1 RYTEMTG
8 QKSSDESLL
17 LVQIARKDQTALAKL
32 YDRYGRP
39 SYALAY
45 KILGSVEEAEEVV
58 IDVFSQIWQKA
69 ATYDPSRSRA
79 DTWLFML
86 TRSRSLDRL
95 RAMQRTV
102 RAAEACLED
111 AKVPI
116 SSVAEPMED
125 AMFKERSEQVQ
136 AALEK
141 LPKEQQ
147 EAIELAYYQGL
158 TCAAISAKTGI
169 PTGTIKTRIRLGIS
183 KLRQAL
189 SEQF

>member
-1 RYTEMTG
+1 MTG
-8 QKSSDESLL
+8 KKLSDESLL
-17 LVQIARKDQTALAKL
+17 LVQIAKNDQTALAKL

-58 IDVFSQIWQKA
+58 LDVFSQIWQKA
-69 ATYDPSRSRA
+69 ATYDPSRSRV

-95 RAMQRTV
+95 RVVQRTV
-102 RAAEACLED
+102 RAAQACLED
-111 AKVPI
+111 AKIPF
-116 SSVAEPMED
+116 SSLREPMEN
-125 AMFKERSEQVQ
+125 AIIEERSAKVK

-141 LPKEQQ
+141 LPAEQRS
-147 EAIELAYYQGL
+147 AIELAYYKGL
-158 TCAAISAKTGI
+158 TCAAIGDKTGI

-189 SEQF
+189 SEEI

>member
-1 RYTEMTG
+1 MTG
-8 QKSSDESLL
+8 EKSGDESLL
-17 LVQIARKDQTALAKL
+17 LVQIARKDQAALAKL
-32 YDRYGRP
+32 YDRYGRA

-58 IDVFSQIWQKA
+58 LDVFSQIWQKA

-95 RAMQRTV
+95 RVLQRTL

-111 AKVPI
+111 AKIP
-116 SSVAEPMED
+116 SSTVAEPMED
-125 AMFKERSEQVQ
+125 AMLEERTAQVK

-141 LPKEQQ
+141 LPAEQRS
-147 EAIELAYYQGL
+147 AIELAYYQGL
-158 TCAAISAKTGI
+158 TCAAIAAKLGI

-183 KLRQAL
+183 KLRQTL
-189 SEQF
+189 SEEF

>member
-1 RYTEMTG
+1 MTG

-39 SYALAY
+39 IYALAY

-58 IDVFSQIWQKA
+58 LDVFSQIWQKA

-95 RAMQRTV
+95 RVLQRTV
-102 RAAEACLED
+102 RAAQACMED
-111 AKVPI
+111 AKI
-116 SSVAEPMED
+116 STSDIAEPMED
-125 AMFKERSEQVQ
+125 AMIASRLPAEPDKEAAEQLLV
-136 AALEK
+136 K
-141 LPKEQQ
+141 LLRLNGVCCKGHNNEMVHV
-147 EAIELAYYQGL
+147 G
-158 TCAAISAKTGI
+158 
-169 PTGTIKTRIRLGIS
+169 PT
-183 KLRQAL
+183 LRP
-189 SEQF
+189 

>member
-1 RYTEMTG
+1 MIG

-17 LVQIARKDQTALAKL
+17 LVQIARKDQTALAQL
-32 YDRYGRP
+32 YDRYGRQ

-58 IDVFSQIWQKA
+58 VDVFSQIWQKA

-79 DTWLFML
+79 
-86 TRSRSLDRL
+86 LDRL
-95 RAMQRTV
+95 RVLQRTV

-111 AKVPI
+111 AKIP
-116 SSVAEPMED
+116 SSSLPEPMED
-125 AMFKERSEQVQ
+125 VIIEERREQVT

-141 LPKEQQ
+141 LPAEQRI
-147 EAIELAYYQGL
+147 AIELAYYQGL
-158 TCAAISAKTGI
+158 TCAAIATKIGI
-169 PTGTIKTRIRLGIS
+169 PTGTIKTRIRLGLS

-189 SEQF
+189 SEEI

>member
-1 RYTEMTG
+1 MTG
-8 QKSSDESLL
+8 KKSSDESLL

-58 IDVFSQIWQKA
+58 LDVFSQIWQKA

-95 RAMQRTV
+95 RVLQRTV
-102 RAAEACLED
+102 RAAQACMEEA
-111 AKVPI
+111 KI
-116 SSVAEPMED
+116 STSDIAEPMED
-125 AMFKERSEQVQ
+125 AMIEERSEQVK
-136 AALEK
+136 AALET
-141 LPKEQQ
+141 LPPEQRIT
-147 EAIELAYYQGL
+147 IELAYYQGL
-158 TCAAISAKTGI
+158 TCAAIAAKTGI

>member
-1 RYTEMTG
+1 MTG
-8 QKSSDESLL
+8 KKSSDESLL

-58 IDVFSQIWQKA
+58 LDVFSQIWQKA

-95 RAMQRTV
+95 RVLQRTV
-102 RAAEACLED
+102 RAAQACMED
-111 AKVPI
+111 AKI
-116 SSVAEPMED
+116 STSDIAQPMED
-125 AMFKERSEQVQ
+125 AMIEERSEQVK
-136 AALEK
+136 AALET
-141 LPKEQQ
+141 LPAEQRI
-147 EAIELAYYQGL
+147 ALELAYYQGL
-158 TCAAISAKTGI
+158 TCAAIATKTGI

>member
-1 RYTEMTG
+1 MTG
-8 QKSSDESLL
+8 QKSSDELLL
-17 LVQIARKDQTALAKL
+17 LVQIARKDQMALAQL
-32 YDRYGRP
+32 YDRYGRQ

-58 IDVFSQIWQKA
+58 VDVFSQIWQKA

-95 RAMQRTV
+95 RVLQRTV

-111 AKVPI
+111 AKIP
-116 SSVAEPMED
+116 SSSLPEPMED
-125 AMFKERSEQVQ
+125 AIIEERRERVK

-141 LPKEQQ
+141 LPAEQRI
-147 EAIELAYYQGL
+147 AIELAYYQGL
-158 TCAAISAKTGI
+158 TCAAIATKIGI
-169 PTGTIKTRIRLGIS
+169 PTGTIKTRIRLGLS

-189 SEQF
+189 SEEI

>member
-1 RYTEMTG
+1 MTG

-58 IDVFSQIWQKA
+58 LDVFSQIWQKA

-95 RAMQRTV
+95 RVLQRTV
-102 RAAEACLED
+102 RAAQACMED
-111 AKVPI
+111 AKI
-116 SSVAEPMED
+116 STSDIAEPMED
-125 AMFKERSEQVQ
+125 AMIEERSEQVK
-136 AALEK
+136 AALET
-141 LPKEQQ
+141 LPPEQRI
-147 EAIELAYYQGL
+147 AIELAYYQGL
-158 TCAAISAKTGI
+158 TCAAIASKTGI

-189 SEQF
+189 SKEI

>member
-1 RYTEMTG
+1 MTG

-32 YDRYGRP
+32 YGRYGRP

-58 IDVFSQIWQKA
+58 LDVFSQIWQKA

-95 RAMQRTV
+95 RVLQRTV
-102 RAAEACLED
+102 RAAQACMED
-111 AKVPI
+111 AKI
-116 SSVAEPMED
+116 STDDIAEPMED
-125 AMFKERSEQVQ
+125 AMIEERSEQVK
-136 AALEK
+136 AALET
-141 LPKEQQ
+141 LPAEQRI
-147 EAIELAYYQGL
+147 ALELAYYQGL
-158 TCAAISAKTGI
+158 TCAAIADKTGI

>member
-1 RYTEMTG
+1 MTA

-58 IDVFSQIWQKA
+58 LDVFSQIWQKA

-95 RAMQRTV
+95 RVLQRTV
-102 RAAEACLED
+102 RAAQACMED
-111 AKVPI
+111 AKI
-116 SSVAEPMED
+116 STSDIAEPMED
-125 AMFKERSEQVQ
+125 AMIEERSEQVK
-136 AALEK
+136 AALET
-141 LPKEQQ
+141 LPPEQRI
-147 EAIELAYYQGL
+147 AIELAYYQGL
-158 TCAAISAKTGI
+158 TCAAIASKTGI

-189 SEQF
+189 SKEI

>member
-1 RYTEMTG
+1 MTG
-8 QKSSDESLL
+8 QKSGDESLL
-17 LVQIARKDQTALAKL
+17 LLQIARKDQTALAKL
-32 YDRYGRP
+32 YDRYGRA
-39 SYALAY
+39 SYAVAY

-58 IDVFSQIWQKA
+58 LDVFSQIWQKA

-95 RAMQRTV
+95 RVLQRTV

-111 AKVPI
+111 AKIP
-116 SSVAEPMED
+116 SSGIAEPMED
-125 AMFKERSEQVQ
+125 AILEERSEQVK

-147 EAIELAYYQGL
+147 IAIELAYYQGL
-158 TCAAISAKTGI
+158 SCAAIAAQIGV

-189 SEQF
+189 SDTL

>member
-1 RYTEMTG
+1 MTSH
-8 QKSSDESLL
+8 KSSEESLL

-58 IDVFSQIWQKA
+58 LDVFSQIWQKA

-95 RAMQRTV
+95 RVLQRTV
-102 RAAEACLED
+102 RAAQACMED
-111 AKVPI
+111 AKI
-116 SSVAEPMED
+116 STDYIAEPMED
-125 AMFKERSEQVQ
+125 AMIEERSEQVK
-136 AALEK
+136 AALET
-141 LPKEQQ
+141 LPAEQRI
-147 EAIELAYYQGL
+147 ALELAYYQGL
-158 TCAAISAKTGI
+158 TCAAIAAKTGI

>member
-1 RYTEMTG
+1 MTG
-8 QKSSDESLL
+8 DKSSDESLL
-17 LVQIARKDQTALAKL
+17 LVQIAQKDRTAFAKL
-32 YDRYGRP
+32 YDRYGRA

-58 IDVFSQIWQKA
+58 LDVFSQIWQKA

-95 RAMQRTV
+95 RVLQRSLRV
-102 RAAEACLED
+102 AEACLED
-111 AKVPI
+111 AKIPASNI
-116 SSVAEPMED
+116 AEPMED
-125 AMFKERSEQVQ
+125 AMIKERSERVKT
-136 AALEK
+136 ALEQ
-141 LPKEQQ
+141 LPKEQKQ
-147 EAIELAYYQGL
+147 AIELAYFQGL
-158 TCAAISAKTGI
+158 TCAEIAAQTGI

-189 SEQF
+189 SEII

>member
-1 RYTEMTG
+1 MTD

-58 IDVFSQIWQKA
+58 LDVFSQIWQKA

-95 RAMQRTV
+95 RVLQRTV
-102 RAAEACLED
+102 RAAQACMEN
-111 AKVPI
+111 AKI
-116 SSVAEPMED
+116 STSDIAEPMED
-125 AMFKERSEQVQ
+125 AMIEERSEQVK
-136 AALEK
+136 AALET
-141 LPKEQQ
+141 LPAEQRIAL
-147 EAIELAYYQGL
+147 EFAYYQGL
-158 TCAAISAKTGI
+158 TCAAIAAKTGI